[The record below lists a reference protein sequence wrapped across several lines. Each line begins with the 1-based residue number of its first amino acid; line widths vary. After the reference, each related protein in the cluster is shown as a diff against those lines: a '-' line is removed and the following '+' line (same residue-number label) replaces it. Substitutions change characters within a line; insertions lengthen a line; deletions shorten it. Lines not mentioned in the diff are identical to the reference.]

1 MYKRQ
6 IQYSLIERTPERDLL
21 PMARALDI
29 AVTAWGPLGGGLL
42 TGKYNPE
49 ADKSV
54 STDARY
60 TVSPW
65 GQDLMGE
72 RNFGIAAEVVKL
84 AREIG
89 RTPSQVAINWIRQ
102 QKRGVIVPIL
112 GARKLSQLQDHLASL
127 DFKLSDEQVQRLDAA
142 SAIAPG
148 FPHDFLAR
156 EGRCV

>member
-1 MYKRQ
+1 M
-6 IQYSLIERTPERDLL
+6 
-21 PMARALDI
+21 
-29 AVTAWGPLGGGLL
+29 TAWGPLGGGLL
-42 TGKYNPE
+42 TGKYNPG
-49 ADKSV
+49 ADKSAAA
-54 STDARY
+54 DARY
-60 TVSPW
+60 SVSPW

-72 RNFGIAAEVVKL
+72 RNFGLAAAVVEL
-84 AREIG
+84 ANAIG

-112 GARKLSQLQDHLASL
+112 GARKLSQLQDNLASL

-156 EGRCV
+156 EGVQQVIYGNSLPLIDNHRT